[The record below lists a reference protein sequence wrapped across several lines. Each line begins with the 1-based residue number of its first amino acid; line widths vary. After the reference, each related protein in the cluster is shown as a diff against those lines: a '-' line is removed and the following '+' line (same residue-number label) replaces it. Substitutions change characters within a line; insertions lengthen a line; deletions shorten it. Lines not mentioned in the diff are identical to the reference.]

1 MPTIPA
7 LAQAPMPVPSSC
19 LMLTN
24 MFDPAQ
30 ENEPDW
36 ELDIRDDVL
45 EKVMEFGEVLHIY
58 VDVNTQ
64 VRQY

>member
-1 MPTIPA
+1 
-7 LAQAPMPVPSSC
+7 
-19 LMLTN
+19 MLTN
-24 MFDPAQ
+24 MFDPSQ

-64 VRQY
+64 VH

>member
-1 MPTIPA
+1 
-7 LAQAPMPVPSSC
+7 
-19 LMLTN
+19 MLTN
-24 MFDPAQ
+24 MFDPSQ

-45 EKVMEFGEVLHIY
+45 EKVMEFGEVVHIH

-64 VRQY
+64 VLQLVFAVQCWCNSVS